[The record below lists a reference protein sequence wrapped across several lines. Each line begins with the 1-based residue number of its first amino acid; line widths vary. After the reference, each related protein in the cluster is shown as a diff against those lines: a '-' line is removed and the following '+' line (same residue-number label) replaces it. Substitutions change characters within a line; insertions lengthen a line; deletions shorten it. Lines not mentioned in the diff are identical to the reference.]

1 MNGLESSQRVI
12 QLDEVLRW
20 RLQRFSEFERLQ

>member
-20 RLQRFSEFERLQ
+20 RLQRFSEFEWLQ